1 MTFCCFYVLSKNA
14 ISSAV
19 VQDAVQPQFET
30 WHEGKDIPG
39 RGKKY
44 SARVKAL
51 LDTDMKSVFKKESE
65 FNAAAYCQSVIM
77 QLKSRAVRY
86 FADIAECFADK
97 GAREWNRISKTGG
110 CLLDFARDNHLVD
123 TPRAR
128 DFSPLVSKINSNRNQ
143 KDQIS
148 CIEELRLWRMKLVD
162 LQDMVAFLTNAD
174 ITTKG
179 TGRIG
184 IRTNIFILC
193 WYMYVCV
200 HMAMLIY
207 LNVLIVRREL
217 EFTNPHTASNHLI
230 KISAQKLYR
239 GRRWPLSR
247 RVPVRRVV

>member
-1 MTFCCFYVLSKNA
+1 MWYFCSMAFCCFYVLSENA

-51 LDTDMKSVFKKESE
+51 LVTDMKCVLKKQSE

-162 LQDMVAFLTNAD
+162 LQEVEINLVIAVSLLASSKRKWT
-174 ITTKG
+174 
-179 TGRIG
+179 
-184 IRTNIFILC
+184 
-193 WYMYVCV
+193 
-200 HMAMLIY
+200 MLRAQRIY
-207 LNVLIVRREL
+207 LAGSQTTSNVNNV
-217 EFTNPHTASNHLI
+217 I
-230 KISAQKLYR
+230 KRLHRS
-239 GRRWPLSR
+239 
-247 RVPVRRVV
+247 